1 MEHLFPLKQSYLI
14 YQFIQQQMTATD
26 EEMAIVLHYLVAETE
41 DGIITQLGTIN
52 TDKEF

>member
-1 MEHLFPLKQSYLI
+1 MEHLFSLKQSYLI